1 MTDQENHPLFEV
13 ENLTKSFGGLT
24 AIKSVSFKINRD
36 EMVGLIGPNGAG
48 KTTLVRL
55 ITGILKPDSG
65 KIRFKGKNITGAKP
79 WTIVNQGIAGT
90 FQVTRPFRR
99 LPIIANVMVACLSP
113 RAQKRGEW
121 VKTVEA
127 RAMDALEFTGISDLA
142 LEPASSL
149 SHGDL
154 RRLEMARAIATDPE
168 LLLLDEP
175 FSGLNPA
182 ETELLA
188 KSIRRL
194 HKGGRFG
201 RLHSEGPTMIIIEH
215 KLAELMR
222 IVDRVIVL
230 DFGELIADGTPEEIV
245 KNERVIEACMG
256 KGVC

>member
-1 MTDQENHPLFEV
+1 MSLSTSFLEV
-13 ENLTKSFGGLT
+13 ESLTKHFGGLT
-24 AIKSVSFKINRD
+24 AVKNVTFQVD
-36 EMVGLIGPNGAG
+36 EGQIVGLIGPNGAG
-48 KTTLVRL
+48 KTTLLRL
-55 ITGILKPDSG
+55 ITGALRPDSG
-65 KIRFKGKNITGAKP
+65 KVRFKGKDITRAKT
-79 WTIVNQGIAGT
+79 WDIVNLGIAGT

-113 RAQKRGEW
+113 RAMKKGEW

-127 RAMDALEFTGISDLA
+127 RALDALEFVGISDLA
-142 LEPASSL
+142 REPASCL
-149 SHGDL
+149 AHGDL
-154 RRLEMARAIATDPE
+154 RRLEIARAIATDPE

-182 ETELLA
+182 ETNLLA

-201 RLHSEGPTMIIIEH
+201 RLHSEGPTMIIVEH
-215 KLAELMR
+215 KLFELMR

-230 DFGELIADGTPEEIV
+230 DFGELIADGIPGEIV
-245 KNERVIEACMG
+245 KNERVIEACIG

>member
-1 MTDQENHPLFEV
+1 LLDV
-13 ENLTKSFGGLT
+13 ENLTKRFGGLT
-24 AIKSVSFKINRD
+24 AINNVSFRVDKGQV
-36 EMVGLIGPNGAG
+36 VGLIGPNGAG
-48 KTTLVRL
+48 KTTLLRL
-55 ITGILKPDSG
+55 ITGILRPDSG
-65 KIRFKGKNITGAKP
+65 KVRFKGKDITRVKT
-79 WTIVNQGIAGT
+79 WDIVNRGIAGT

-113 RAQKRGEW
+113 RAMKRGEW

-127 RAMDALEFTGISDLA
+127 RALDALEFVGISDLA
-142 LEPASSL
+142 REPASSL

-154 RRLEMARAIATDPE
+154 RRLEIARAIATDPE
-168 LLLLDEP
+168 MLLLDEP

-182 ETELLA
+182 ETDLLA

-230 DFGELIADGTPEEIV
+230 DFGELIADGTPNEIIN
-245 KNERVIEACMG
+245 NERVIEACIG
-256 KGVC
+256 KKELLSCS